1 MDDEDLIAD
10 ASWTGAR
17 KWAASIVAHKWFAP
31 FITVVIV
38 INAITLGMGT
48 YDVWPPA
55 FVSAM
60 AIFDGIVTG
69 VFVLEIGLKLIAFRW
84 KFFKSGWNVF
94 DLIIVSIALMPGTGA
109 LSVLRAMRV
118 LRVLRLISVVPML
131 RRIVE
136 ALLKAIPGMGA
147 ILAVL
152 ALMVYVAAVM
162 ATTLYSGSNP
172 DLFGSLPASA
182 LSLFQV
188 MTMDG
193 WRMEVV
199 QPVMDAGHPYAWVFF
214 LTYIILASFA
224 VLNLFMALIVESLNE
239 NVREEVQEI
248 EEVAEDLKE
257 GQEEAHIEHTELIG
271 LIKSMR
277 EEIAELKDVVSDNA
291 EALKDMSSKRKRK

>member
-1 MDDEDLIAD
+1 MNGEDLVAD
-10 ASWTGAR
+10 DNLIGLR
-17 KWAASIVAHKWFAP
+17 KWAASVVEHKWFAP
-31 FITVVIV
+31 FITTVIV
-38 INAITLGMGT
+38 LNAITLGMGT

-55 FVSAM
+55 MMHAM
-60 AIFDGIVTG
+60 ILFDGAVTS
-69 VFVLEIGLKLIAFRW
+69 VFVLEIGLKLIAYRW
-84 KFFKSGWNVF
+84 RFFKSGWNVF
-94 DLIIVSIALMPGTGA
+94 DLLIVSVALFPGAGA
-109 LSVLRAMRV
+109 MSVLRAMRV
-118 LRVLRLISVVPML
+118 MRVLRLISVVPML

-152 ALMVYVAAVM
+152 GLMVYVAAVM
-162 ATTLYSGSNP
+162 ATTLYAESNP
-172 DLFGSLPASA
+172 DLFGSLPKSA

-248 EEVAEDLKE
+248 EDAAEELRE
-257 GQEEAHIEHTELIG
+257 GQHEAQLDHDELVL

-277 EEIAELKDVVSDNA
+277 EEMAELKDAVSDNA
-291 EALKDMSSKRKRK
+291 EALRSVRIPKK

>member
-1 MDDEDLIAD
+1 MNGEDLVAETNL
-10 ASWTGAR
+10 TGAR
-17 KWAASIVAHKWFAP
+17 KWAAEVVEHKWFAP
-31 FITVVIV
+31 FITTLIV
-38 INAITLGMGT
+38 LNAITLGMGT

-55 FVSAM
+55 MVQMMIVFDAFVTS
-60 AIFDGIVTG
+60 
-69 VFVLEIGLKLIAFRW
+69 VFVIEIGLKLIAYRW
-84 KFFKSGWNVF
+84 RFFTSGWNVF
-94 DLIIVSIALMPGTGA
+94 DLAIVSVALWPGAGA
-109 LSVLRAMRV
+109 MSVLRAMRV
-118 LRVLRLISVVPML
+118 LRVLRLISVLPML

-162 ATTLYSGSNP
+162 ATTLFAQTNP
-172 DLFGSLPASA
+172 DLFGSLPKSA

-199 QPVMDAGHPYAWVFF
+199 QPVMDAGNPYAWIFF

-239 NVREEVQEI
+239 NVREEVHEI
-248 EEVAEDLKE
+248 EEVADELKE
-257 GQEEAHIEHTELIG
+257 GQHEAQLERDELIG

-277 EEIAELKDVVSDNA
+277 EEMADLKDVVAENA
-291 EALKDMSSKRKRK
+291 ELLKEVSSKKKR